1 MIDNSTKLDI
11 STDAPLAGLQFYSM
25 PLVNSLSGGKTSSY
39 MAKHYP
45 ADYNVFALV
54 RIEAEYCKPKDKS
67 IVKYASDKIGMDF
80 IATAE
85 SDKTLYV
92 MRDLE
97 QLLGKEIIWT
107 TGETFDQ
114 VIRNQNCIPNMF
126 KRFCTKEMKIKPIF
140 QWWQKNFDDKVNM
153 NIGYRYDE
161 IERGYEKQEDK
172 TFVKKDEKPFKIIIG
187 KSKNGKRNKWKNIY
201 WRNTMHPLID
211 DKIFHYQ
218 VYKWAMETGLTFP
231 PDSNCVGCF
240 WKPEQQLRK
249 NFEDE
254 PLKMRWFKEKEIEMK
269 RRWKNKYTYSQIEKF
284 PLQLDFFFG
293 TGSGCQAGSC
303 TD

>member
-1 MIDNSTKLDI
+1 MIIESTKPDLT
-11 STDAPLAGLQFYSM
+11 TDAPLLGMQCYRL

-54 RIEAEYCKPKDKS
+54 RIEANYCKPKDES
-67 IVKYASDKIGMDF
+67 IVKYVSDKIGMDF

-85 SDKTLYV
+85 SDITLYL

-97 QLLGKEIIWT
+97 QVLGKEIKWV

-126 KRFCTKEMKIKPIF
+126 KRFCTKELKVKPIF
-140 QWWQKNFDDKVNM
+140 EWWQQNFEENIQM

-161 IERGYEKQEDK
+161 IERGYEKKDDK
-172 TFVKKDEKPFKIIIG
+172 TFIKKEEKPFKIIVG
-187 KSKNGKRNKWKNIY
+187 KHSSGRNKWKKIY
-201 WRNTMHPLID
+201 WRKEQFPLID
-211 DKIFHYQ
+211 EKITHWK
-218 VYKWAMETGLTFP
+218 VYKWAIDTGLIFP
-231 PDSNCVGCF
+231 KDSNCAGCF
-240 WKPEQQLRK
+240 WKPEQQIRK

-269 RRWKNKYTYSQIEKF
+269 RRWKNEHTYSQIEKY

-293 TGSGCQAGSC
+293 TGSGCQAGFC